1 MAEFSHLSV
10 TAGLEQK
17 LQVQTIWLTNVQVLS
32 PGSELPR
39 ALVITLSRDFITWI
53 YILKYRHSNWKLALL
68 QSSQIRREREATV
81 LEEGIYC
88 RLVFYFYF
96 KQEDGRKRRIT
107 FSRQVTDG
115 CPGHLRKAQITSVL
129 GSQPGTGRQGGLCSL
144 EALTWGSL
152 QQRLGRWSER
162 KTARFICLISKLPD
176 DAWSLIWIIPASL
189 RSISKYWLSAYC
201 LPGLTRGILG
211 DAQWAQ
217 NKVPVLFN

>member
-1 MAEFSHLSV
+1 MAKFSHLSV
-10 TAGLEQK
+10 AAGLEQK

-32 PGSELPR
+32 SGSEFPR

-53 YILKYRHSNWKLALL
+53 YILKYRYSNWKLVPV
-68 QSSQIRREREATV
+68 QSSQICREREATA
-81 LEEGIYC
+81 LEGGVYC
-88 RLVFYFYF
+88 GLVFFFF
-96 KQEDGRKRRIT
+96 KQEDRRKQRIT
-107 FSRQVTDG
+107 FSRQVIAG

-129 GSQPGTGRQGGLCSL
+129 GSQPGTGRQGGLCSP

-152 QQRLGRWSER
+152 QQRLGRWSAR
-162 KTARFICLISKLPD
+162 KAARFICLISKLPD
-176 DAWSLIWIIPASL
+176 DAWSLIWIIPAFL

-211 DAQWAQ
+211 DARWVQ

>member
-32 PGSELPR
+32 SESEFPR
-39 ALVITLSRDFITWI
+39 ALVITLSRYFITRM
-53 YILKYRHSNWKLALL
+53 YILKYRHSNWKLAPV
-68 QSSQIRREREATV
+68 QSSQMCREREATA
-81 LEEGIYC
+81 LEGGVYC
-88 RLVFYFYF
+88 GLVFVVFF
-96 KQEDGRKRRIT
+96 KQEDHRKRRIT
-107 FSRQVTDG
+107 FSRHVIDG

-162 KTARFICLISKLPD
+162 KAARFICLISKLPD

-189 RSISKYWLSAYC
+189 RSISKY
-201 LPGLTRGILG
+201 
-211 DAQWAQ
+211 
-217 NKVPVLFN
+217 